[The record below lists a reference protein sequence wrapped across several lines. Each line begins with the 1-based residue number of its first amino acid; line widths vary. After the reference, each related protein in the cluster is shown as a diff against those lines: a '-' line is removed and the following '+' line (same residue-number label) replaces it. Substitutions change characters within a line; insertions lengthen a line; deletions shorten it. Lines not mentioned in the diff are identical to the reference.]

1 LEFNVRLGDPETQVV
16 LPRLESD
23 LVDVLEGEAPIW
35 SEFAAVNVVLAARG
49 YPESPVTGDSI
60 KGLER
65 VSDDLLVFHGGTK
78 RDGKRLVV
86 NGGRVLN
93 LVGIGASIAQ
103 ARDRAYEAVSAV
115 SWPGMQHRGDIAAE
129 AQS

>member
-1 LEFNVRLGDPETQVV
+1 
-16 LPRLESD
+16 
-23 LVDVLEGEAPIW
+23 
-35 SEFAAVNVVLAARG
+35 
-49 YPESPVTGDSI
+49 
-60 KGLER
+60 
-65 VSDDLLVFHGGTK
+65 
-78 RDGKRLVV
+78 
-86 NGGRVLN
+86 VLN